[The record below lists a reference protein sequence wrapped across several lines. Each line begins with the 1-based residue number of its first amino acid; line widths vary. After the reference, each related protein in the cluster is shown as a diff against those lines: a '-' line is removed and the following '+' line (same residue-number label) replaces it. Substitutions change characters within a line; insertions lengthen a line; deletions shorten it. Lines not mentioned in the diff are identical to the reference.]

1 MLLVTGGGVYSSST
15 YVRSTEV
22 LVLPGGRWR
31 EAGHLPS
38 GRFGLRGA
46 SLHGVLHVTGGVV
59 EDTLTRSGEILSWDA
74 VSEEWGEAGRM
85 VEAREWHA
93 VTEIPL
99 STVTSLCSVPWV

>member
-38 GRFGLRGA
+38 AMEGLRGA
-46 SLHGVLHVTGGVV
+46 SLHGVLHVTGGSAGSSR
-59 EDTLTRSGEILSWDA
+59 TAGILSWDP
-74 VSEEWGEAGRM
+74 VSEEWGVAGTM
-85 VEAREWHA
+85 VEAREYHG

-99 STVTSLCSVPWV
+99 HAVTSLCSTH

>member
-46 SLHGVLHVTGGVV
+46 SLHGVLHVTGVPG
-59 EDTLTRSGEILSWDA
+59 SSSAGILSWDA
-74 VSEEWGEAGRM
+74 VSEEWGEVGRM

-99 STVTSLCSVPWV
+99 STVTSLCSVP

>member
-1 MLLVTGGGVYSSST
+1 MLLVTGGAASFNT
-15 YVRSTEV
+15 YVTSTEV
-22 LVLPGGRWR
+22 LGLPGGWWR

-46 SLHGVLHVTGGVV
+46 SLHGVLHVTGGDMW
-59 EDTLTRSGEILSWDA
+59 DTLTSSGEILSWDA